1 MNHMIQKILPVLF
14 GISLTLNAFADID
27 KFSSMD
33 DIVNAALKR
42 AKETVD
48 TSKFKKKPPYTIGFS
63 NHSVVNSWRIQM
75 VRELQ
80 AEADRHKDVIK
91 DFFITDANGSISKQ
105 ISDVQDLLAKGI
117 DALVLAPLSP
127 DALVPTV
134 TKAVRQGV
142 PVIVFNSSITGGYT
156 SFVGQDQV
164 QFGYVIAKWLM
175 QKMNCQGNLIVLDGV
190 AGNSI
195 TEERFQGLEKAIKE
209 CSDPSQIKILARYP
223 SDWAYDK
230 GKLSTERALAAY
242 PKIDGVWS
250 QGGAMTQGAIE
261 AFQAAHRSL
270 APMTGEDNNGF
281 LKIWQKLKP
290 DGFSSCAGSE
300 PTWEGAI
307 ALVFALRALQG
318 EPVPKD
324 FLVPVPTLT
333 DENLDKYVRPDLSDS
348 FWANTRLPE
357 QEIKKD
363 YAAQ

>member
-1 MNHMIQKILPVLF
+1 
-14 GISLTLNAFADID
+14 
-27 KFSSMD
+27 
-33 DIVNAALKR
+33 
-42 AKETVD
+42 
-48 TSKFKKKPPYTIGFS
+48 
-63 NHSVVNSWRIQM
+63 
-75 VRELQ
+75 
-80 AEADRHKDVIK
+80 
-91 DFFITDANGSISKQ
+91 
-105 ISDVQDLLAKGI
+105 
-117 DALVLAPLSP
+117 
-127 DALVPTV
+127 
-134 TKAVRQGV
+134 
-142 PVIVFNSSITGGYT
+142 
-156 SFVGQDQV
+156 
-164 QFGYVIAKWLM
+164 M

-261 AFQAAHRSL
+261 AFQAAHRPL

-290 DGFSSCAGSE
+290 DGFTSCAGSE

-318 EPVPKD
+318 EPVPKGLPGSRSYPD
-324 FLVPVPTLT
+324 GRKFGQICW
-333 DENLDKYVRPDLSDS
+333 PDLGLLLGQY
-348 FWANTRLPE
+348 AIAGTGNQKRLRRSVRRRHNACFVGG
-357 QEIKKD
+357 QRRQATSYGFFK
-363 YAAQ
+363 

>member
-1 MNHMIQKILPVLF
+1 MIRKTLPLLF
-14 GISLTLNAFADID
+14 SIGLALTAFADID

-33 DIVNAALKR
+33 DIVNEALKQ
-42 AKETVD
+42 AKQTVD
-48 TSKFKKKPPYTIGFS
+48 TSKFRKKPPYTIGFS
-63 NHSVVNSWRIQM
+63 NASVVNSWRVQM

-91 DFFITDANGSISKQ
+91 SLLITDANGNISKQ

-117 DALVLAPLSP
+117 DALLLAPLSP
-127 DALVPTV
+127 DALVP
-134 TKAVRQGV
+134 AVNRALRQGV
-142 PVIVFNSSITGGYT
+142 PVIVFNSKISGDRYT
-156 SFVGQDQV
+156 SFIGEDQV

-209 CSDPSQIKILARYP
+209 CPDPSKINVLSRYP

-261 AFQAAHRSL
+261 AFQAAHRPL
-270 APMTGEDNNGF
+270 VPMTGEDNNGF
-281 LKIWQKLKP
+281 LKLWQKLQP
-290 DGFSSCAGSE
+290 EGFSSCAGSE
-300 PTWEGAI
+300 PTWESAI

-318 EPVPKD
+318 EPIPKD
-324 FLVPVPTLT
+324 FLVPVPTVT
-333 DENLDKYVRPDLSDS
+333 DENLGKYVRPDLSDS

-357 QEIKKD
+357 QEVKQD
-363 YAAQ
+363 YAAK